1 MPQRRWLAAV
11 DTLALLLARNEY
23 LYQSV
28 LLSSTR
34 NMTAV
39 VAITQFI
46 NGDES
51 HSNHR
56 MAAAIIYS
64 LPPIAIFCAFRR
76 FMAAGLTR
84 GQRDAR
90 KSVIRDAARIIIP
103 MRSGSI
109 GSASDDTLAITT
121 SRERSTTRNWPWMP

>member
-1 MPQRRWLAAV
+1 
-11 DTLALLLARNEY
+11 
-23 LYQSV
+23 
-28 LLSSTR
+28 
-34 NMTAV
+34 MTAAT
-39 VAITQFI
+39 AIAQLF
-46 NGDES
+46 NSDES
-51 HSNHR
+51 HSSHR

-64 LPPIAIFCAFRR
+64 LPPIAICCAFRR

-90 KSVIRDAARIIIP
+90 KSVIRVAARIIIP

-109 GSASDDTLAITT
+109 GSASEDTLAITT